1 MKKGIHPEFREVVFK
16 DVSTQFQIL
25 TKSAVKSK
33 NTIEIK
39 GQTYPLVTFD
49 VSSASHPF
57 YTGQQRL
64 MDTEGRAEKF
74 RKRYA
79 RSASSQAV
87 VNKRGTD
94 KTVTDS
100 SSLKGSS
107 PQGGGQAKAV
117 SSSGEGSSSSGGR
130 QAKAVSAGKGSSS
143 SGGGQAKGASS
154 SGGDQAKGVSSDKNF
169 SSSSVVAGKN

>member
-1 MKKGIHPEFREVVFK
+1 MKKNIHPEFREVVFK

-79 RSASSQAV
+79 RSPAPRVPAKEGEQKAAGATAPASP
-87 VNKRGTD
+87 
-94 KTVTDS
+94 
-100 SSLKGSS
+100 LK
-107 PQGGGQAKAV
+107 QKAPTQQ
-117 SSSGEGSSSSGGR
+117 E
-130 QAKAVSAGKGSSS
+130 AGK
-143 SGGGQAKGASS
+143 K
-154 SGGDQAKGVSSDKNF
+154 
-169 SSSSVVAGKN
+169 